1 MALQENVRKE
11 SLLKSNSN
19 CLAHLLICLVAVWPL
34 SAQESKGG
42 IQLEV
47 VPQTLEIAS
56 CQTGSPLLVIARNS
70 TSQTAPA
77 LEVTTLSDA
86 ALTLLP
92 PPQPVALAPQR
103 QTYWQFQVTCQS
115 GFTAGNLQIVLRS
128 NPSVQSGPVA
138 IEIETKSIPVKLRDP
153 LPLENIASVEV
164 HSTLAS
170 LHSGDTGELTVA
182 ITNKTAEP
190 LGVTVTPKA
199 ARFFTFGLPP
209 PAEPHKDAVTSP
221 QASSIISPL
230 STGAVTFT
238 VSANGQV
245 TPGKQILLFDVAL
258 GKGAQ
263 SRSFLVAREV
273 DVNVMGA
280 SEILTAVGVP
290 SLFLLPGFLAVS
302 AFLLLW
308 RWNVLRPTPAGP
320 SPLEFPKP
328 DFWVVSVTVS
338 MLITGCFLVFLRKDY
353 FSYYGLGDLMT
364 IWFTSIGLGS
374 AAYVLYRGV
383 ALIIARWHYP
393 QPRDSQITILHKL
406 KHYGKTMDLPTVK
419 LKGSKESLFL
429 LLSEADSVYVC
440 PQMLVTWRANADSK
454 VQLAVES
461 QLTKGGDPE
470 VVAQVLQRECDKE
483 KKAPGSSNIQELK
496 WNGTDPLHPS
506 AHKITAADIDPG
518 SQATDII
525 LEQKVG

>member
-1 MALQENVRKE
+1 M
-11 SLLKSNSN
+11 KSNSN
-19 CLAHLLICLVAVWPL
+19 CLVHFLVCLVAVWPL
-34 SAQESKGG
+34 PAQESKSG

-56 CQTGSPLLVIARNS
+56 CQTGSPLLVIARNP

-77 LEVTTLSDA
+77 LEVTSLSDA
-86 ALTLLP
+86 ALTLSP
-92 PPQPVALAPQR
+92 APQPVALAPQR
-103 QTYWQFQVTCQS
+103 ETSWQFQVTCRS
-115 GFTAGNLQIVLRS
+115 DFAAGNLQIVLRS
-128 NPSVQSGPVA
+128 NPSVQSGPAA
-138 IEIETKSIPVKLRDP
+138 IQIVTKSIPVKLRDP
-153 LPLENIASVEV
+153 RPLENIASIEVE
-164 HSTLAS
+164 STLAS

-190 LGVTVTPKA
+190 LSVTVTPKA

-209 PAEPHKDAVTSP
+209 PAAPPKDAATP
-221 QASSIISPL
+221 PEASSTISAL

-263 SRSFLVAREV
+263 ARSFLVAREV

-308 RWNVLRPTPAGP
+308 RWNVWRPTPAAP

-338 MLITGCFLVFLRKDY
+338 MLITGCFLLLLRKDY
-353 FSYYGLGDLMT
+353 FSYYGLGDLMV
-364 IWFTSIGLGS
+364 IWFTSVGLGS
-374 AAYVLYRGV
+374 VVYLVYRAV
-383 ALIIARWHYP
+383 ALLIARRNYP
-393 QPRDSQITILHKL
+393 LPSDSQITILHKL
-406 KHYGKTMDLPTVK
+406 KRYGKTMDLALVK
-419 LKGSKESLFL
+419 VKGRQEPLFL
-429 LLSEADSVYVC
+429 LLAEADSAYVC
-440 PQMLVTWRANADSK
+440 PPMLVTWRTNADSK
-454 VQLAVES
+454 VQLVVEG
-461 QLTKGGDPE
+461 QLKKGGDPE
-470 VVAQVLQRECDKE
+470 VVALTLQRERDKE
-483 KKAPGSSNIQELK
+483 KHAPGTSSIEEIK
-496 WNGTDPLHPS
+496 WDGADPLHPS
-506 AHKITAADIDPG
+506 AHKIAAADIDPG
-518 SQATDII
+518 SEERDII
-525 LEQKVG
+525 LKQKSE